1 MRYLVCP
8 SEAPLNPGVQV
19 LESPAVAKQI
29 SQLGAAGQA
38 MVAGENPDE
47 PPNSAGSNVLATI
60 QVRPF
65 PAYLVYLVYSFVHS
79 IVSLF

>member
-1 MRYLVCP
+1 MTDRLFMRYLACH
-8 SEAPLNPGVQV
+8 SEAPLNPAVQV
-19 LESPAVAKQI
+19 LDSPAVAKQI

-60 QVRPF
+60 QVRLLILSPIW
-65 PAYLVYLVYSFVHS
+65 S
-79 IVSLF
+79 IQ